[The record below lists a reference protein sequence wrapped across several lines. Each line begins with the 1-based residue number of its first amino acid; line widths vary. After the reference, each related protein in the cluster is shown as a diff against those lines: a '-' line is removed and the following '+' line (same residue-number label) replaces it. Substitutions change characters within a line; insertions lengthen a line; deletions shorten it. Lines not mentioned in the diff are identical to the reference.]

1 MIREGV
7 TERVLSNF
15 VCFSHILK
23 TGNARRVPRVPYFI
37 EKEIFMAIF
46 TNQASLSYNNVTVNS
61 NVATGELQEALSAQK
76 IAVVREYGVN
86 DRITYVFSVVNTGAV
101 TQNGLTLTDDLGA
114 FTESGQTLTPLTYV
128 DGSFKY
134 YVNGVLQ
141 PTPAAVTAGP
151 PLTVSGISVPAGGN
165 ALLIYEAAVNQYA
178 PLDSGATVVN
188 TATLAEN
195 GISATASETV
205 TASEQ
210 PNLTI
215 SKSITPATV
224 TENSRVTYTFVI
236 QNYGNREVVAT
247 DDATVTDLFNPI
259 LSDLAVF
266 FNGTP
271 WTEGTDYN
279 YDENTGLFQ
288 SVAGQI
294 TVPAATYTRDPAT
307 GAVTTTPG
315 VSTLTVVGTI

>member
-1 MIREGV
+1 
-7 TERVLSNF
+7 
-15 VCFSHILK
+15 
-23 TGNARRVPRVPYFI
+23 
-37 EKEIFMAIF
+37 MAIF

>member
-1 MIREGV
+1 
-7 TERVLSNF
+7 
-15 VCFSHILK
+15 
-23 TGNARRVPRVPYFI
+23 
-37 EKEIFMAIF
+37 MAIF

-76 IAVVREYGVN
+76 IAVVGEYGVN

-165 ALLIYEAAVNQYA
+165 ALLIYEATVNQYA

-236 QNYGNREVVAT
+236 QNYSNREVVAT

-294 TVPAATYTRDPAT
+294 TVPAATYTRDPVT